1 MKKIFTLLV
10 AIIATVSTMAQT
22 TEYVGPI
29 DILVDDVPATLDDTS
44 VLVTKNTDGTYKVE
58 LRNFSFAGVPVGD
71 ITVSSLTAENNAD
84 GSISLTSTPNGQ
96 NNIKISG
103 SALALLLGGG
113 LQGDVTAK
121 IDGNKFILDLPLEIA
136 TLGQTILVHF
146 EGEST
151 SAGIGN
157 ITADAKAT
165 VVYNIAGQKA
175 NESTKGI
182 VIKNGKKYVK

>member
-1 MKKIFTLLV
+1 MKKFFTLIV

-44 VLVTKNTDGTYKVE
+44 VLVTKNGDGTYKVE
-58 LRNFSFAGVPVGD
+58 LRNFSFAGVPVGN

-136 TLGQTILVHF
+136 VLGQTILVHF

>member
-1 MKKIFTLLV
+1 MKKIFTLIV
-10 AIIATVSTMAQT
+10 AIIATVSSMAQT

-44 VLVTKNTDGTYKVE
+44 VLVTKNGDGTYKVE
-58 LRNFSFAGVPVGD
+58 LRNFSFAGVPVGN

>member
-44 VLVTKNTDGTYKVE
+44 VLVTKNGDGTYKVE
-58 LRNFSFAGVPVGD
+58 LRNFSFAGVSVGN

>member
-1 MKKIFTLLV
+1 MKKIFTLIV

-44 VLVTKNTDGTYKVE
+44 VLVTKNGDGTYKVE
-58 LRNFSFAGVPVGD
+58 LRNFSFAGVPVGN

>member
-58 LRNFSFAGVPVGD
+58 LRNFSFAGVPVGN

>member
-1 MKKIFTLLV
+1 MKKIFTLIV

-58 LRNFSFAGVPVGD
+58 LRNFSFAGVPVGN

-136 TLGQTILVHF
+136 VLGQTILVHF

>member
-10 AIIATVSTMAQT
+10 AIIATVSAMAQT

-44 VLVTKNTDGTYKVE
+44 VLVTKNGDGTYKVE
-58 LRNFSFAGVPVGD
+58 LRNFSFAGVPVGN

-121 IDGNKFILDLPLEIA
+121 IDGNKFTLDLPLEIA
-136 TLGQTILVHF
+136 VLGQTILVHF

>member
-1 MKKIFTLLV
+1 MKKIFTLIV

-58 LRNFSFAGVPVGD
+58 LRNFSFAGVPVGN

>member
-1 MKKIFTLLV
+1 MKKIFTLIV
-10 AIIATVSTMAQT
+10 AIIATVSSMAQT

-44 VLVTKNTDGTYKVE
+44 VLVTKNGDGTYKVE
-58 LRNFSFAGVPVGD
+58 LRNFSFAGVSVGN